1 MAKVVNITMP
11 EELFKAIEQQAK
23 TEDRPRSS
31 LFREAI
37 RIYLG
42 LKRKEVERQ
51 NFASLHSPRRFQRG
65 KNRAERILDENVIAL
80 NKIAMA
86 KGITEEDLLRI
97 GKEIRRELF
106 EERYGRF

>member
-1 MAKVVNITMP
+1 MGDLKMAAKVINITMP

-42 LKRKEVERQ
+42 LKRKEAAQISRQ
-51 NFASLHSPRRFQRG
+51 FRRG
-65 KNRAERILDENVIAL
+65 KSRAERILDENVIAL

-86 KGITEEDLLRI
+86 KGITEENLLSI
-97 GKEIRRELF
+97 GEEIRTELF
-106 EERYGRF
+106 KERYGCF